1 MFLLDQMAK
10 NPGELMDWIERIRSS
25 DQIVVVEGKED
36 KAALNRLGIR
46 YVVQLNKK
54 PLYKIVEELVERG
67 KGVLIL
73 TDLDKKG
80 KQLYGK
86 LNHDLCRFGVKVDN
100 RFRNFLF
107 RHTKLRQIEGLDSY
121 VERDGLKRLC

>member
-1 MFLLDQMAK
+1 MAK